1 MDPVFYDIKTITK
14 ETDAMDPKG
23 GILDMVSRHR
33 TQVMG
38 FAAMWIFIFHVR
50 NEVTVFAGLPVI
62 GNIDIFFVNIG
73 FNGVDI
79 FLFLSGWGLYHAI
92 NKHSL
97 TNFYKR
103 RYRRLILPFVAACVA
118 AAAFGE
124 WDVLR
129 LVKAV
134 TGWTF
139 LTKNVNEPKWF
150 VPAIAIFY
158 LLFPLYHKLFE
169 KAKNKYIFTAVV
181 LILWTAL
188 TSVLPLVTS
197 RSDIYG
203 VIGRIPV
210 FVIGILTGWYTFN
223 GRKIK
228 GSWVWIVF
236 AVMLA
241 AGFQMEYYV
250 AFKKITLINEALTCA
265 VPGLLIGIPMC
276 FIAGC
281 AFGLLDKVKF
291 IQKAY
296 GFVGMISLEFY
307 VVQET
312 IYGAVKTPVYYSG
325 VPFNSHLLALIVFVL
340 SLGSGYLIY
349 LITFVISKKLD
360 GENVFDDAQK

>member
-1 MDPVFYDIKTITK
+1 
-14 ETDAMDPKG
+14 MDPKG
-23 GILDMVSRHR
+23 GILDAVSRYR
-33 TQVMG
+33 AQVMG

-62 GNIDIFFVNIG
+62 GDIDIFFVNIG

-97 TNFYKR
+97 TIFYKR
-103 RYRRLILPFVAACVA
+103 RFRRLILPFVAACVA
-118 AAAFGE
+118 AAAFGG
-124 WDVLR
+124 WDVMR

-158 LLFPLYHKLFE
+158 LLFPLYQKLFE
-169 KAKNKYIFTAVV
+169 KFKNKYVFTAVV
-181 LILWTAL
+181 LMLWTGLAFL
-188 TSVLPLVTS
+188 LPMMTS
-197 RSDIYG
+197 RTDIYG

-210 FVIGILTGWYTFN
+210 FVIGILTGWYTFS
-223 GRKIK
+223 GRKMK
-228 GSWVWIVF
+228 GPWVWIVLTL
-236 AVMLA
+236 MLA
-241 AGFQMEYYV
+241 VGFQMEYYV

-281 AFGLLDKVKF
+281 LFDLLDKVKF

-325 VPFNSHLLALIVFVL
+325 VPFNSHLLALIVLAL

-349 LITFVISKKLD
+349 LITLVITKKMD
-360 GENVFDDAQK
+360 GESVFADAQK